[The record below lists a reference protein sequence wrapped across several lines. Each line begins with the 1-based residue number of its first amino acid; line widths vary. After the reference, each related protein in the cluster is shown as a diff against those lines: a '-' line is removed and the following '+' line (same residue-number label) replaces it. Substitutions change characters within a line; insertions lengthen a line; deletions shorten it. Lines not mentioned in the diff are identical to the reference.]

1 MVFHCLLTPKILRLT
16 GLDLNRFTRNR
27 KQGDGGKEKGE
38 GRKKADYWLL
48 TTDYWLLTTGS

>member
-1 MVFHCLLTPKILRLT
+1 MVFHRSLTPKILRLT
-16 GLDLNRFTRNR
+16 RHDLNRFTGNR
-27 KQGDGGKEKGE
+27 KQGDGGREKGE